1 MACYLGPAKGKDF
14 DGADCIGPCIVTAD
28 SIDPNLTMSAHVSR
42 AETIYPGEIMGSGTV
57 GRGCGDELG
66 RYLQEGDTVE
76 LGIEHIG
83 VLRNRIA

>member
-1 MACYLGPAKGKDF
+1 
-14 DGADCIGPCIVTAD
+14 
-28 SIDPNLTMSAHVSR
+28 MSAHVSR

-57 GRGCGDELG
+57 VRGCGDELG
-66 RYLQEGDTVE
+66 RYLQKGDTVE